1 VSPGRQDTP
10 GLMAKSSH
18 MSASRSPIPTQGS
31 GRRWR
36 RLDLALLGMLI
47 LCGVLCS
54 SAPARR
60 ASRPRDLAALETTAE
75 WVRVARLWQDL
86 MDQAELAERLEAAEA
101 DLEALTKRTAARRA
115 LLSHELAAEI
125 RALLRER
132 FRYLRERSTPTPGGV
147 RLNELEA
154 AVESSQW
161 VVEMQL
167 SVLRKAGPWGA
178 RPDEKL
184 AEAARGNLEYELTF
198 LHHHRV
204 FQAGLLGRLAEISK
218 QEQEGKTVDRTAFEA
233 ECERKR
239 RALVDAYRKRKLPRV
254 RVVRAVIPYVL
265 ALTQRPAPQ
274 VPAALSPNPEHE

>member
-1 VSPGRQDTP
+1 
-10 GLMAKSSH
+10 
-18 MSASRSPIPTQGS
+18 
-31 GRRWR
+31 
-36 RLDLALLGMLI
+36 MLI

-60 ASRPRDLAALETTAE
+60 ASRPRDLTALETTAE

-86 MDQAELAERLEAAEA
+86 MDQAEHPYSRPDLFDSLAERLEAAEA

-218 QEQEGKTVDRTAFEA
+218 QEQAGKTVDRTAFEA

-274 VPAALSPNPEHE
+274 VPAALSHNPEHE